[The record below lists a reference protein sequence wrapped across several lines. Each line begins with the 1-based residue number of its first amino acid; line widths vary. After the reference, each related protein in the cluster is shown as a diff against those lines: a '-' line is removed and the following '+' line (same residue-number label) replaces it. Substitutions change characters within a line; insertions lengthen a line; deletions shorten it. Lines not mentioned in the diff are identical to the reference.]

1 MTDYSK
7 ANAIDRSHFF
17 RHVRDYSILK
27 AHLQKKYLDTP
38 RAEWKALETLVVGV
52 GHLQEPLSILAT
64 STEAAK
70 ELGYKGVKI
79 NPSEL
84 LKLNL
89 VDNRSVNEIEPEYS
103 FGEGYIAG
111 GQVVSGA
118 FLTEEQRKVLPK
130 SPLKPS
136 FVSEYPSAFE
146 VKNGECQFTE
156 EIQKEILEA
165 VNRGRFNTRIQDF
178 LKENNSQYPLIFFN
192 NILTHL
198 GAEGEQVAYDLTTK
212 ALEHNGL
219 VFMHHSGDVFDSKSI
234 RGARKMILDNPKFTH
249 LEEIGQAVYRR
260 K

>member
-17 RHVRDYSILK
+17 RHCRDYSILK
-27 AHLQKKYLDTP
+27 AHLQKKCLDTP
-38 RAEWKALETLVVGV
+38 RDEWKALETLVVGV

-70 ELGYKGVKI
+70 ELGYKGIKI

-89 VDNRSVNEIEPEYS
+89 VDIRPVEEIEPDYS

-111 GQVVSGA
+111 GQIASA
-118 FLTEEQRKVLPK
+118 LFFKEAQRKVLPRA
-130 SPLKPS
+130 PLKPA

-146 VKNGECQFTE
+146 LKNGEYQFTE
-156 EIQKEILEA
+156 EIQNEVLEA
-165 VNRGRFNTRIQDF
+165 VRRGKFSTSIQDF
-178 LKENNSQYPLIFFN
+178 LKVNNSQYPLIFFN

-198 GAEGEQVAYDLTTK
+198 GAEGEQVAYDLTMR
-212 ALEHNGL
+212 ALEQDGL
-219 VFMHHSGDVFDSKSI
+219 VFMHHSGDKWDNKSI
-234 RGARKMILDNPKFTH
+234 RGTKNMFNNNPKFVH
-249 LEEIGQAVYRR
+249 LEEIGPAVYRKR
-260 K
+260 